1 MSRRTAHERR
11 RLRPVGLRRLSD
23 RRAAPV
29 SMGGKSGPRRR
40 RTRIRRWQPRRNQR
54 LPGRRA
60 NDSFLCALPRLLEG
74 RAPVGTAAYVAGINF
89 PLLAAISLAPVAGH
103 AFSPFLRWR
112 GGKAV
117 AVTFGIWAGL
127 TAWEGP
133 IILGVGLLVGTKLF
147 GANGWAVLAAL
158 LLLAVYLAAVPASL
172 LAWSLRPASNWLL
185 MTLAGNLLLL
195 IWKHR
200 QDLMHLPTF

>member
-1 MSRRTAHERR
+1 MNAVAFVLWVCVAFLIGALPLSVWVGRVALGVDVRAFGDGNSGATNVYRAGGRMTAF
-11 RLRPVGLRRLSD
+11 LALFLDFLKGALPVG
-23 RRAAPV
+23 A
-29 SMGGKSGPRRR
+29 
-40 RTRIRRWQPRRNQR
+40 
-54 LPGRRA
+54 
-60 NDSFLCALPRLLEG
+60 
-74 RAPVGTAAYVAGINF
+74 AAYAVGIDF
-89 PLLAAISLAPVAGH
+89 PRLAAISLAPVAGH

-133 IILGVGLLVGTKLF
+133 IILGIGLLVSTKIF

-158 LLLAVYLAAVPASL
+158 LILAAYLAVEPAPL
-172 LAWSLRPASNWLL
+172 LGWSARPASNWLL
-185 MTLAGNLLLL
+185 MTLVGNLLLL

-200 QDLMHLPTF
+200 QDLRHLPTF

>member
-1 MSRRTAHERR
+1 MNAVAFV
-11 RLRPVGLRRLSD
+11 LWVFG
-23 RRAAPV
+23 A
-29 SMGGKSGPRRR
+29 
-40 RTRIRRWQPRRNQR
+40 
-54 LPGRRA
+54 
-60 NDSFLCALPRLLEG
+60 FLIGALPLSVWVGSLALGVDVRAFGDGNPGATNVYRAGG
-74 RAPVGTAAYVAGINF
+74 RMTAFFALFLDFLKGALPVGTAAYVAGINF